1 MDTAPSDPGLLVRR
15 WRVLLAAALGV
26 AGFLAARAEELT
38 PGLAG
43 LVGWNIAALAYLA
56 STLQMILRANEAQC
70 RARAAVEDETPW
82 VTTTIVLS
90 AIAAGLAATVAAMHE
105 AKSSAASAHALA
117 AALSVST
124 LALGWFSVQA
134 IFTLHYAHRYFAGD
148 DGDGH
153 GDPGVVFP
161 GQPPANYHDFLYMA
175 VCIGVSGQVSDFNI
189 TTTAFRR
196 LVTVHAGLAFFFNTA
211 VLALGINILASII
224 GG

>member
-1 MDTAPSDPGLLVRR
+1 MDAPVSEPGILVRR
-15 WRVLLAAALGV
+15 WRVLAAAALGL
-26 AGFLAARAEELT
+26 AGFLAARSAGARL
-38 PGLAG
+38 GLSG
-43 LVGWNIAALAYLA
+43 LVGWNIAAAAYLVT
-56 STLQMILRANEAQC
+56 TLHIILRATEAQV
-70 RARAAVEDETPW
+70 RARAAIEDETPW

-105 AKSSAASAHALA
+105 SKSSAATAHAWA

-124 LALGWFSVQA
+124 LALGWLAVQA

-148 DGDGH
+148 DGDG
-153 GDPGVVFP
+153 GSDPGVLFP
-161 GQPPANYHDFLYMA
+161 GQPPTSYHDFLYMA
-175 VCIGVSGQVSDFNI
+175 LCIGVSGQVSDFSI